1 MFMEPLVIAFDYVD
15 PLSYRL
21 ERALRR
27 RADMGGLPP
36 VRRIP
41 LELRPPPQPLVDP
54 AAEVWMV
61 RWTRMAD
68 ELREEGVAVTPP
80 SLIPWSRKA
89 HELRLL
95 AAEKGVEQEVHRAL
109 FDGFFLEGLDLGRV
123 DLLVRIGMDAGMEF
137 SETRAVMDVDRLT
150 ADVETARQEIAT
162 LGIALPPALIWG
174 EQHLNADASLEDVA
188 AFLDTAAA
196 AV

>member
-1 MFMEPLVIAFDYVD
+1 M
-15 PLSYRL
+15 
-21 ERALRR
+21 
-27 RADMGGLPP
+27 
-36 VRRIP
+36 
-41 LELRPPPQPLVDP
+41 
-54 AAEVWMV
+54 
-61 RWTRMAD
+61 
-68 ELREEGVAVTPP
+68 TPP

-162 LGIALPPALIWG
+162 LGVALPPALIWG
-174 EQHLNADASLEDVA
+174 EQIMDHYTR
-188 AFLDTAAA
+188 FGYFG
-196 AV
+196 